1 MYSFSVINGEC
12 GSVNVYANSITVY
25 FPKKLDSSKW
35 TGVPEWNW
43 WPTVEMTIDNKLL
56 FSYDWLP
63 IYNETDLLKCQDMLD
78 HAFCEYLRLS
88 NVYDQLLLHNTSGSR
103 LYNKQRIQN
112 TEYVLDC
119 EEEYQHMTIN
129 IILNTNQIDTLN
141 AKIMP
146 QVQIVIDKFIIFDS
160 KKDVVDLSDKSEYFL
175 VGFIL
180 KKISKN

>member
-12 GSVNVYANSITVY
+12 GAVNVYDNNITVY

-160 KKDVVDLSDKSEYFL
+160 KRDVVDLSDKSEYFL